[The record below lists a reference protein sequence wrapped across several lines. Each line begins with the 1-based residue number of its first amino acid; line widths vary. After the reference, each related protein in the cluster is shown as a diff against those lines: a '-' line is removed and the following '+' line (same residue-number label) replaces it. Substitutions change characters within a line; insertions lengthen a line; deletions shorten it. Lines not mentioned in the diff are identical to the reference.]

1 MVISTI
7 KKHKPTPVTILLV
20 ILFVVLY
27 VIGSYTRFNFLDIIY
42 RGHPIPIWCVV
53 CLIVLLALLWN
64 YNRIIGILY
73 GILILFQ
80 LKRVIINAFV
90 GDASSTE
97 VKATPTNT
105 TPMTID
111 SVLMNQDD
119 DRFKTDDVKIREI
132 IRQIQAELDFDPYKT
147 PLARQ
152 VIIDV
157 YKRYFNN
164 DMFVK
169 LNEITENSKKYQ
181 KEYRLLYMPQPTE
194 LNYSIDV
201 ADLLSKSSG
210 FGVNPQIDKPLGVGD
225 AGTTRS

>member
-64 YNRIIGILY
+64 YNRIIGTLY

-90 GDASSTE
+90 GDASSSTI
-97 VKATPTNT
+97 TTTQTNPLT
-105 TPMTID
+105 VN
-111 SVLMNQDD
+111 SVLMNPDD

-194 LNYSIDV
+194 LNYSVDV

>member
-1 MVISTI
+1 MVISTN
-7 KKHKPTPVTILLV
+7 KKNTPTPTTIILV

-27 VIGSYTRFNFLDIIY
+27 IIGTYTRFNFLDIIY

-64 YNRIIGILY
+64 YNRIIGTLY

-90 GDASSTE
+90 GDASDIASIS
-97 VKATPTNT
+97 TPTNT
-105 TPMTID
+105 GVIMTD
-111 SVLMNQDD
+111 SVLMNPDD

-194 LNYSIDV
+194 LNYSVDV

>member
-64 YNRIIGILY
+64 YNRIIGTLY

-90 GDASSTE
+90 GDASDIASIS
-97 VKATPTNT
+97 TPTNT
-105 TPMTID
+105 GVIMTD
-111 SVLMNQDD
+111 SFLMNPDD

-194 LNYSIDV
+194 LNYSVDV